1 MAKEEFRVY
10 GYRWVIL
17 AVFMCVVVVNQ
28 LMWITFAPVTGSAA
42 AFYKVSDLSI
52 GLLSM
57 VFMVI
62 YIFVS
67 IPASWVIDT
76 FGFRI
81 AVGIGALLTGVFG
94 LIRGLAADNFTWVF
108 IAQVGIAIGQPFLL
122 NSMTTVAAR
131 WFPIRERAIASGL
144 GSMAMYLGIVFG
156 MALTPFMVIH
166 SGLGSTLFS
175 YGIIAVVAALL
186 FLVFAKER
194 PPTPACPAGQDERSL
209 VFDGLKNMLC
219 KKNYILLLIIF
230 FFGLGVFNAVATW
243 IEQIIRPRGFTI
255 TQAGL
260 TGGLMILGGLAGA
273 VIMSWLS
280 DHYKKRVPF
289 ILLALSASCLG
300 LVGITFA
307 ANYPL
312 LLASSFVLGFFLLSA
327 GPIGFQYGAEIAYPA
342 PEGTS
347 NGLLLLV
354 GQISGIIFILGMD
367 QFKSAGTGSMTVSL
381 VILVGL
387 LFISFLIATRLRES
401 ALLRG
406 KSDA

>member
-10 GYRWVIL
+10 RYRWVIL
-17 AVFMCVVVVNQ
+17 AAFMGVVMVNQ
-28 LMWITFAPVTGSAA
+28 LLWITFAPVTGSAA
-42 AFYKVSDLSI
+42 RFYNVSDLSI

-57 VFMVI
+57 VFMVV

-81 AVGIGALLTGVFG
+81 AVGIGAVLTGVFG
-94 LIRGLAADNFTWVF
+94 LIRGLAADHFTWVL

-122 NSMTTVAAR
+122 NAMTTVAAR

-144 GSMAMYLGIVFG
+144 GSLAMYLGIVFG
-156 MALTPFMVIH
+156 MAFTPYLVIM
-166 SGLGSTLFS
+166 SGLGSTLFI
-175 YGIIAVVAALL
+175 YGIIAIVAAIL
-186 FLVFAKER
+186 FLAFAKER
-194 PPTPACPAGQDERSL
+194 PPTPACPPGQEERSL
-209 VFDGLKNMLC
+209 VFEGLKNMLR

-243 IEQIIRPRGFTI
+243 IEEIVRPRGFSI

-260 TGGLMILGGLAGA
+260 AGGLMIFGGLAGA
-273 VIMSWLS
+273 VIISWLS
-280 DHYKKRVPF
+280 DHYRRRVPF
-289 ILLALSASCLG
+289 ILLALSASCIG
-300 LVGITFA
+300 LAGITFA
-307 ANYPL
+307 TNYPL

-347 NGLLLLV
+347 NGLLLLM
-354 GQISGIIFILGMD
+354 GQISGIIFIIGMD
-367 QFKSAGTGSMTVSL
+367 RFKSAGSGSMTFSL
-381 VILVGL
+381 VILIGL
-387 LFISFLIATRLRES
+387 LVLSCLIGTWLRES
-401 ALLRG
+401 ALLQG
-406 KSDA
+406 KPEK